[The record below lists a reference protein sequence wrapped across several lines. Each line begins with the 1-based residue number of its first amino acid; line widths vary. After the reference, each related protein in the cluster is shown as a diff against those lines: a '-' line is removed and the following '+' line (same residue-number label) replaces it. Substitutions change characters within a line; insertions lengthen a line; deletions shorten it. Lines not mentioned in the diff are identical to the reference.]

1 MDTNEPPK
9 FNIYCDE
16 SSIDNPNHN
25 WMVIGALFIDRTIIP
40 NIKDRIKEIRE
51 KHSINGEL
59 KWVKSSARTTDFYE
73 ELFAYLFSFEPQKI
87 TFRCI
92 AIDKSKINY
101 EKYHQQ
107 DKELAFYKFY
117 YQLLKRRIKE
127 DVQQYLFLDFRPSK
141 NKNSVRRLGE
151 FLNLFTKGIKHIQA
165 YPSDQNIFIQV
176 TDILTGAV
184 AYSYNSTQQN
194 KSKNALISSIAKS
207 ISKENLHFCSPF
219 WEEKFNIFCIDLTKR
234 N

>member
-1 MDTNEPPK
+1 MNKNETAK

-16 SSIDNPNHN
+16 SSIDNPNHA
-25 WMVIGALFIDRTIIP
+25 WMVIGALFIDRDITP
-40 NIKDRIKEIRE
+40 TIKDTIKEIRGR
-51 KHSINGEL
+51 HNINGEL
-59 KWVKSSARTTDFYE
+59 KWVKSSARTTAFYE
-73 ELFAYLFSFEPQKI
+73 ELFEYLFSFEPQKV

-92 AIDKSKINY
+92 AIDKTKINY

-127 DVQQYLFLDFRPSK
+127 DTHQYLFLDFRPSK
-141 NKNSVRRLGE
+141 DKNSVRRLGD

-165 YPSDQNIFIQV
+165 YPSNQNIFIQL

-207 ISKENLHFCSPF
+207 INKENLSFCSPF